1 MTVLRVEGLF
11 KEFPIRSGLLQRET
25 GRVRAVQDVSFSIG
39 RGETLALVGE
49 SGCGKTTV
57 SRCILRALPPTKGAI
72 RFSPEPGKSIDMAPL
87 SRRALRPLRRHIQMI
102 FQDPYA
108 SLNPRMMVG
117 DIIAEPL
124 LVNGMPA
131 AQRAARVRELLDLVG
146 LPAAARTRFPHAF
159 SGGQRQ
165 RIGIARALALDP
177 TLVVADEPVSALDVS
192 VQAQI
197 INLLLD
203 LQDRLHLSML
213 FVAHDLGVVRHVSD
227 RVAVMYVGRIV
238 ETAPTTALYATPRH
252 PYTEAL
258 LAAVPKADP
267 ALRDQTSAPRGEIAD
282 PSNPPPG
289 CAFHPRCP
297 YAVERCRTE
306 LPALQEIAPAHW
318 SACHRSAELSL
329 RGVA

>member
-1 MTVLRVEGLF
+1 VSVLEVDRLT

-25 GRVRAVQDVSFSIG
+25 GRVRAVQDVSFTIG

-57 SRCILRALPPTKGAI
+57 SRCILRALPPTSGAI
-72 RFSPEPGKSIDMAPL
+72 RFSPEEGKSIDLAPL
-87 SRRALRPLRRHIQMI
+87 SRKALRPLRRHIQMI

-124 LVNGMPA
+124 FVNGVPS
-131 AQRAARVRELLDLVG
+131 AQRRERVRALLDLVG
-146 LPAAARTRFPHAF
+146 LPSAARTRFPHAF

-165 RIGIARALALDP
+165 RIGIARALALNP
-177 TLVVADEPVSALDVS
+177 ALVVADEPVSALDVS

-197 INLLLD
+197 INLLLE
-203 LQDRLHLSML
+203 LQDRLKLSML

-238 ETAPTTALYATPRH
+238 EVASTTALYARPRH

-258 LAAVPKADP
+258 LAAVPKPDP
-267 ALRDQTSAPRGEIAD
+267 ALRDATSPPVGEIAD
-282 PSNPPPG
+282 PANPPPG

-297 YAVERCRTE
+297 YAVPRCRAE
-306 LPALQEIAPAHW
+306 LPPLREIAPAHW
-318 SACHRSAELSL
+318 SACHRAEELTL
-329 RGVA
+329 HGVS

>member
-1 MTVLRVEGLF
+1 MTVLEVDRLT
-11 KEFPIRSGLLQRET
+11 KHFPIRSGLLQRET

-57 SRCILRALPPTKGAI
+57 SRCILRALPPTSGAI
-72 RFSPEPGKSIDMAPL
+72 RFSPEPGKTIDMARL
-87 SRRALRPLRRHIQMI
+87 SRKALQPLRRHIQMI

-124 LVNGMPA
+124 FVNGMPS
-131 AQRAARVRELLDLVG
+131 AQRRERVRALLDLVG

-165 RIGIARALALDP
+165 RIGIARALALEP

-197 INLLLD
+197 INLLLE
-203 LQDRLHLSML
+203 LQDRLRLSML

-238 ETAPTTALYATPRH
+238 EVASTVALYARPRH

-258 LAAVPKADP
+258 LAAVPKPDP
-267 ALRDQTSAPRGEIAD
+267 ALRDAASAPRGEIAD
-282 PSNPPPG
+282 PANPPPG

-297 YAVERCRTE
+297 HVVDRCRSE
-306 LPALQEIAPAHW
+306 LPPLREIAPAQFA
-318 SACHRSAELSL
+318 ACHRADELSL

>member
-1 MTVLRVEGLF
+1 MTVLEVDGLF

-25 GRVRAVQDVSFSIG
+25 GRVRAVQDVSFAIG

-124 LVNGMPA
+124 LVNGVPA

-146 LPAAARTRFPHAF
+146 LPAARRAPGFRTPSAAA
-159 SGGQRQ
+159 S
-165 RIGIARALALDP
+165 ASA
-177 TLVVADEPVSALDVS
+177 SALRARWRS
-192 VQAQI
+192 I
-197 INLLLD
+197 
-203 LQDRLHLSML
+203 RRWWS
-213 FVAHDLGVVRHVSD
+213 
-227 RVAVMYVGRIV
+227 
-238 ETAPTTALYATPRH
+238 PT
-252 PYTEAL
+252 
-258 LAAVPKADP
+258 
-267 ALRDQTSAPRGEIAD
+267 S
-282 PSNPPPG
+282 
-289 CAFHPRCP
+289 RCP
-297 YAVERCRTE
+297 RSTSRCRPRSSICCSICRTGC
-306 LPALQEIAPAHW
+306 ICRCCSSRTI
-318 SACHRSAELSL
+318 SAWCAMSATASP
-329 RGVA
+329 